1 MVPER
6 VPVAGL
12 VPTATV
18 TLVVAPVTVL
28 PTASC
33 TVTTVVIA
41 LPAVALAGCVV
52 KASLLGAPGVRLKA
66 LLVAPVRPVAAAV
79 SVYPLPALSILRV
92 ENVATPFT
100 AATVVVPDRVPLAGL
115 LPTATVTIVAAP
127 VTGFPAASSPIPATP
142 GVTAPPPAPP
152 PPPVPNPT
160 LFTA

>member
-52 KASLLGAPGVRLKA
+52 KASLLGAPGVRLKV

-79 SVYPLPALSILRV
+79 SVYPLPALSMLRL

-100 AATVVVPDRVPLAGL
+100 AATVIVPERVPVAGL
-115 LPTATVTIVAAP
+115 VPTATVTLVAAP
-127 VTGFPAASSPIPATP
+127 VTVLPTASVS
-142 GVTAPPPAPP
+142 
-152 PPPVPNPT
+152 VPT
-160 LFTA
+160 VAHEL